1 VCVCNGN
8 VAVAMKTMGG
18 GILLILNLSI
28 SGGRFLGRL
37 SQ

>member
-1 VCVCNGN
+1 
-8 VAVAMKTMGG
+8 MGG